1 MKTFLFKVISIF
13 VFVSTVASIIDCKK
27 VEKQETEKRS
37 FQSGD
42 IVKVNVKPGLAVRDQ
57 PSLGVKKI
65 SEISFDTTIQILNC
79 AERIEEIL
87 GLSGPWCEIKFLD
100 QKGWVFSP
108 FLKSEY
114 SRELAF
120 KISYGKAIRELPL
133 PEPAPISD
141 RLVLYRMSVQGHDIG
156 IIQFVLDEKSE
167 KGKMNS
173 CRYWSGPPNTE
184 ESSRR
189 YCDSSDASYKRNKNE
204 LSIDGKQYK
213 WDGRFKGFI
222 SLDDNYDWKEIFA
235 QAFDG
240 KPHPEGDYN
249 SWTLEESN
257 CRFFEGDPYG
267 GAEASFLCEKLGF
280 DASCQCFEK

>member
-1 MKTFLFKVISIF
+1 MSLNGRRKSTLILLVLITFIIS
-13 VFVSTVASIIDCKK
+13 CKK
-27 VEKQETEKRS
+27 TERNGIEKTIFEPGTVVR
-37 FQSGD
+37 
-42 IVKVNVKPGLAVRDQ
+42 VNVKPGLVVRTE
-57 PSLGVKKI
+57 PSANSKKI
-65 SEISFDTTIQILNC
+65 LEIPFNESTQIISCKNTNETLLN
-79 AERIEEIL
+79 
-87 GLSGPWCEIKFLD
+87 LSGPWCQIKFLN
-100 QKGWVFSP
+100 KEGWVFSP

-156 IIQFVLDEKSE
+156 IIQFVLDEKSQ

-184 ESSRR
+184 ESSQR
-189 YCDSSDASYKRNKNE
+189 YCDSSDASYKRNKND
-204 LSIDGKQYK
+204 LSINGKQYK

-222 SLDDNYDWKEIFA
+222 SLDDNFDWKEIFA

-249 SWTLEESN
+249 AWVLEESN
-257 CRFFEGDPYG
+257 CRFFEGEPYG

-280 DASCQCFEK
+280 DDSCQCFEK